1 MRVELRTV
9 VGPFLR
15 SSHSLHLLRKPAVVC
30 IRGGRASES
39 VSRSLALTRIRA
51 LSSAS
56 VRPSSLTQLQS
67 WQSQRELTSFL
78 QLSAHFISN
87 SNLQRRERA
96 GETGRP
102 RGRRGR
108 AGMFNV
114 NFYGTTAWQR
124 EGKRGRGTERG
135 RERESE
141 FGNKERVHYKSSGT
155 LPFYGRGRGSRCMSA
170 APLHRA
176 RARTRRPPSRLS
188 LDRSL
193 ARSVAL
199 WFIIPLSRFNLRTL
213 SQQCRRRRR
222 ESQHN
227 RLLSL
232 SSLGSASLPGK

>member
-56 VRPSSLTQLQS
+56 VRPCPLSQLQS
-67 WQSQRELTSFL
+67 WQSQGELTSFL

-124 EGKRGRGTERG
+124 EGKRGRATERG
-135 RERESE
+135 RERV
-141 FGNKERVHYKSSGT
+141 RQQ
-155 LPFYGRGRGSRCMSA
+155 RAGSLQKQRDIA
-170 APLHRA
+170 VLWP
-176 RARTRRPPSRLS
+176 RPPMYVRCSPAPRPRPYASSTQPPLA
-188 LDRSL
+188 RSL
-193 ARSVAL
+193 AR
-199 WFIIPLSRFNLRTL
+199 PLGRAVVYHSSFTFQ
-213 SQQCRRRRR
+213 SAHAQSAVSAAAPR
-222 ESQHN
+222 E
-227 RLLSL
+227 
-232 SSLGSASLPGK
+232 PT

>member
-1 MRVELRTV
+1 MSI
-9 VGPFLR
+9 FM
-15 SSHSLHLLRKPAVVC
+15 
-30 IRGGRASES
+30 
-39 VSRSLALTRIRA
+39 
-51 LSSAS
+51 
-56 VRPSSLTQLQS
+56 
-67 WQSQRELTSFL
+67 
-78 QLSAHFISN
+78 
-87 SNLQRRERA
+87 
-96 GETGRP
+96 
-102 RGRRGR
+102 GRRH
-108 AGMFNV
+108 
-114 NFYGTTAWQR
+114 
-124 EGKRGRGTERG
+124 G
-135 RERESE
+135 RERGKEEEGQKEGESE

-232 SSLGSASLPGK
+232 SSLSAPLLSPENDSDRKTPSLILPS

>member
-1 MRVELRTV
+1 M
-9 VGPFLR
+9 
-15 SSHSLHLLRKPAVVC
+15 
-30 IRGGRASES
+30 
-39 VSRSLALTRIRA
+39 
-51 LSSAS
+51 
-56 VRPSSLTQLQS
+56 
-67 WQSQRELTSFL
+67 

-102 RGRRGR
+102 RGR

-155 LPFYGRGRGSRCMSA
+155 LPFYGHGRGSRCMSA
-170 APLHRA
+170 ARLHRA

-188 LDRSL
+188 LDRLL

-213 SQQCRRRRR
+213 SQQCR
-222 ESQHN
+222 SQHN

-232 SSLGSASLPGK
+232 SSLCSASLPGK

>member
-1 MRVELRTV
+1 M
-9 VGPFLR
+9 
-15 SSHSLHLLRKPAVVC
+15 
-30 IRGGRASES
+30 
-39 VSRSLALTRIRA
+39 
-51 LSSAS
+51 
-56 VRPSSLTQLQS
+56 
-67 WQSQRELTSFL
+67 

-96 GETGRP
+96 GET
-102 RGRRGR
+102 GRRGR

-135 RERESE
+135 RGRESE

-155 LPFYGRGRGSRCMSA
+155 LPFYGRGRRCMSA

-232 SSLGSASLPGK
+232 SSLGSASLPSGK